1 MYFQDKHINRILKD
15 LSSKLITSSYEI
27 TNMKIMTGDVK
38 GLYNLDYNNKKLHKY
53 KPGEKWGETK
63 DYSIFRA
70 KVTISKTMHGKHVMI
85 WFDTQYNDGHVLRRQ
100 SDVGWNNR
108 KNPQFVLYVNGK
120 AFQGIDVYH
129 THATLSTSAIEN
141 EEYDIALEGFP
152 GMPKGPLEM
161 YMFLKTI
168 DDVTEKLYYHL
179 KVPFDASKFIEDET
193 TKIEIKKH
201 LENAVNLLDLRL
213 PYSELY
219 YESVKK
225 TQQYID
231 DVLDNELANHDNVIV
246 KGIGHTHIDVA
257 WLWPV
262 VETRQKVVR
271 SFSTVLQLMK
281 LYPDY
286 KFMSSQPQLYQFL
299 KEENEEVYNEVKQ
312 RIKEGRWEAE
322 GGMWLEADCNL
333 ASGESFVRQI
343 LFGKQFFSE
352 EFGVDNEI
360 LWLPDVFGYSAAL
373 PQILQKTGI
382 KYFMTTKISWNEYNT
397 LPYDTFNWRGI
408 DGSEVFTHFVT
419 TSYLGNDFMWGG
431 YTYNGELCAEQIMGT
446 WKNYKNKDINKE
458 TYTSFGWGDGGGG
471 PTREMLE
478 QAKVL
483 KKGIKGLPKFEM
495 QMPSEYYTNLY
506 NKVKDNKRLPS
517 WVGELYLEYHR
528 GTYTTMARNKRD
540 NRKSELLYRDVE
552 LFSYMANQL
561 GLGEYPKER
570 LNDNWRVIL
579 LNQFHDILPGS
590 SIKEVYDVTKIE
602 YEQILSNGQEMLSDS
617 IEKIAVL
624 AASKKKSC
632 VVFNQLSFE
641 RTDIVA
647 IETNEYFTHAT
658 DNDGVKIPGQLKEGE
673 NGHVFYFEATIP
685 SMGYKVYE
693 LSSEKVIKGD
703 MFVDL
708 QTMEND
714 YFKITFNDDM
724 NMTSIFDKVNNREVL
739 PKGQVGNQLIV
750 YEDKPYAWD
759 AWDVNIYYKDK
770 SWLIND
776 VEKVEVIEQGPIRA
790 GLKIRRRFLQSV
802 IEQTIYIYKSN
813 KRIDFK
819 TYIDWKQHD
828 LFVKVTF
835 PIDVNASK
843 ATYDIQFGNVERPT
857 HHNTSWDYA
866 RFEVCAHKWA
876 DLSDEGYGVSLLND
890 CKYGYDIKDQK
901 MSLSLLKSPTSPNP
915 DADREEHF
923 FTYSIYPHKDT
934 FRQADTINQAYQL
947 NCPLISHYVEKG
959 KNKLPSD
966 YSFITIDKENVVIE
980 TVKKCEYDRD
990 LIIRV
995 YEAYNKKTN
1004 IKFTL
1009 ADKIDKVYDCD
1020 LLENIEKEISHKRTT
1035 FTDVIKPYEI
1045 KTYKVTFK

>member
-1 MYFQDKHINRILKD
+1 
-15 LSSKLITSSYEI
+15 
-27 TNMKIMTGDVK
+27 
-38 GLYNLDYNNKKLHKY
+38 
-53 KPGEKWGETK
+53 
-63 DYSIFRA
+63 
-70 KVTISKTMHGKHVMI
+70 MI
-85 WFDTQYNDGHVLRRQ
+85 WFDTQYNDGHILRRQ
-100 SDVGWNNR
+100 SDVGWNSR

-120 AFQGIDVYH
+120 AYQGIDKYH
-129 THATLSTSAIEN
+129 TQATLSSFAIKN
-141 EEYDIALEGFP
+141 EEYSIALEGFP
-152 GMPKGPLEM
+152 GMAKGPLEM

-168 DDVTEKLYYHL
+168 DDETEKLYYHI
-179 KVPFDASKFIEDET
+179 KVPFDASRFIEDET
-193 TKIEIKKH
+193 TKIEIQKH
-201 LENAVNLLDLRL
+201 LENAINLLDLRL

-219 YESVKK
+219 YDSVKK
-225 TQQYID
+225 TQKYID
-231 DVLDNELANHDNVIV
+231 DVLDNELANHENVIV

-262 VETRQKVVR
+262 AETRQKVVR
-271 SFSTVLQLMK
+271 SFTTVLQLMK

-299 KEENEEVYNEVKQ
+299 KEENEEVYNEVKK

-343 LFGKQFFSE
+343 LFGKQFFKD
-352 EFGVDNEI
+352 EFGVDNKI

-382 KYFMTTKISWNEYNT
+382 KHFMTTKISWNEYNT

-408 DGSEVFTHFVT
+408 DGSEVFTHFIT
-419 TSYLGNDFMWGG
+419 TSYLDQNFMWGG
-431 YTYNGELCAEQIMGT
+431 YTYNGELGAEQIMGT
-446 WKNYKNKDINKE
+446 WKNYKNKDINHE

-483 KKGIKGLPKFEM
+483 KKGIKGLPKFEI
-495 QMPSEYYTNLY
+495 QMPSEYYSNLY
-506 NKVKDNKRLPS
+506 DRVKDNKRLPS

-552 LFSYMANQL
+552 LFSYIASEL
-561 GLGEYPKER
+561 GLVEYPKER
-570 LNDNWRVIL
+570 LNDNWKVIL

-590 SIKEVYDVTKIE
+590 SIKEVYDVTKVE
-602 YEQILSNGQEMLSDS
+602 YEEILSNGHEMLNDS
-617 IEKIAVL
+617 IDKIAIL
-624 AASKKKSC
+624 AGSKKKSC

-647 IETNEYFTHAT
+647 IKTNEYFTHAT
-658 DNDGVKIPGQLKEGE
+658 DSDGKKIAGQLKEGD
-673 NGHVFYFEATIP
+673 NGNIFYFDATIP

-693 LSSEKVIKGD
+693 LSSEKEIKGD

-714 YFKITFNDDM
+714 FLKITFNNDM

-739 PKGQVGNQLIV
+739 PNGQVGNQLIV

-770 SWLIND
+770 FWLVND
-776 VEKVEVIEQGPIRA
+776 VEKVEVIEQGPIRS
-790 GLKIRRRFLQSV
+790 GLRIRRRFLQSV
-802 IEQTIYIYKSN
+802 IEQKIYLYKSN
-813 KRIDFK
+813 GRIDLE

-857 HHNTSWDYA
+857 HNNTSWDYA

-890 CKYGYDIKDQK
+890 SKYGYDIKDQQ

-947 NCPLISHYVEKG
+947 NCPLISCYVEKG

-966 YSFITIDKENVVIE
+966 YSFITIDKENVIIE
-980 TVKKCEYDRD
+980 TVKKCEYDSD

-1009 ADKIDKVYDCD
+1009 ANKIDKVYDCD
-1020 LLENIEKEISHKRTT
+1020 LLENIEKEISHKITT